1 MGLDLS
7 GEAYAN
13 DPMIGDS
20 AYWLC
25 QPRLAPYHM
34 NASAYPGTNMIG
46 AFTGADEDRAVAAR
60 ADSRQDLAITL
71 A

>member
-1 MGLDLS
+1 MGLDLC

-34 NASAYPGTNMIG
+34 NVSAYPGTNMIG
-46 AFTGADEDRAVAAR
+46 AFTGTDEDRAVAAR
-60 ADSRQDLAITL
+60 ADSRQDLAIAL